1 MQLVKHAD
9 TPRAVSR
16 PIRPLELRQYR
27 YFVVLAEE
35 LHFARAA
42 GRLNI
47 GQSNLS
53 REIRSLEQQT
63 GLRLFYRTSRRT
75 ELSAAGERFLDQAR
89 HVLAA
94 DEHARLAIGEFKRSA
109 KERLRI
115 GICER
120 VACSRIA
127 RALVDWRRTNSNVV
141 LQIVSRSGR
150 ALLAELE
157 AGLLDAGIT
166 AMRVNE
172 PGMAADRLWTDAW
185 ALAVPKN
192 HILASG
198 CAIEPAALARER
210 LALLAPDPT
219 GGLERQVLEHLS
231 AGNSQFFIAERPS
244 TALALMTWVEAECG
258 IGLLTAS
265 QGEGVAHPSV
275 VLRPFG
281 HSLSPAEVHLL
292 RSGESLSPLLSG
304 LIERLRARLP

>member
-9 TPRAVSR
+9 TSRAVSR

-42 GRLNI
+42 ERLNI

-75 ELSAAGERFLDQAR
+75 ELSAAGEGFLDQAR

-94 DEHARLAIGEFKRSA
+94 EEHARLAIGEFKRSA

-120 VACSRIA
+120 VACSRMAGPLI
-127 RALVDWRRTNSNVV
+127 DWRRTNPDVV

-150 ALLAELE
+150 ALLGEVE

-166 AMRVNE
+166 AMCVNE
-172 PGMAADRLWTDAW
+172 PGMVTDQLWNDAW
-185 ALAVPKN
+185 VVAVPKS
-192 HILASG
+192 HLLASG
-198 CAIEPAALARER
+198 CVIDPAELARER

-219 GGLERQVLEHLS
+219 GALERQVLEHLLTV
-231 AGNSQFFIAERPS
+231 NSQLFIAERPS
-244 TALALMTWVEAECG
+244 TALALMTWVEAGCG

-265 QGEGVAHPSV
+265 QGEGVAHPNV
-275 VLRPFG
+275 ILRPFRHG
-281 HSLSPAEVHLL
+281 LPPAEVRFL
-292 RSGESLSPLLSG
+292 RSDGPISPLLSG
-304 LIERLRARLP
+304 LIERLRARFP

>member
-1 MQLVKHAD
+1 MQLVKRAD
-9 TPRAVSR
+9 PPRSALR
-16 PIRPLELRQYR
+16 PVRPLELRQYR

-42 GRLNI
+42 ERLNI

-53 REIRSLEQQT
+53 REIQSLEQQT

-75 ELSAAGERFLDQAR
+75 ELSAAGERLLDQAR
-89 HVLAA
+89 RVLAA
-94 DEHARLAIGEFKRSA
+94 EEHARLAIGEFKRSA
-109 KERLRI
+109 KERLRL

-127 RALVDWRRTNSNVV
+127 GALIDWRRTNPDVV

-150 ALLAELE
+150 ALLGELE

-172 PGMAADRLWTDAW
+172 SDMAADRLWTDAW
-185 ALAVPKN
+185 VVAVPKS
-192 HILASG
+192 HLLASG
-198 CAIEPAALARER
+198 SAIEPGELARER

-219 GGLERQVLEHLS
+219 GAVERQVLEHLPTV
-231 AGNSQFFIAERPS
+231 NSQLFIAERPS
-244 TALALMTWVEAECG
+244 TALALMTWVEAGCG

-265 QGEGVAHPSV
+265 QGEGVAHPNV
-275 VLRPFG
+275 VLRPFRHG
-281 HSLSPAEVHLL
+281 LPPAEVRLL
-292 RSGESLSPLLSG
+292 RSDGPLSPLLSE
-304 LIERLRARLP
+304 LIERLRAHFP